1 MTRTLSAAELE
12 RRKPVW
18 DAMSDAF
25 LDTETRW
32 AMPAIALALTRSGYS
47 EAELDAIWQRE
58 IIPECAWNLAKGPG
72 AWTLFV
78 LDEASLAAR
87 AAGDS
92 PRVERMVGVRVP
104 DFLDGQWRAIKEL
117 RAALLALGME
127 QQPARAAIWTAFLH
141 AYLEASLEKVLL
153 LEKVLEALRATGAT
167 EAELVGIFEEARP
180 IFRSLL
186 TEDELPD
193 EGRRAMDV
201 RVAIGL
207 ATHATALL

>member
-1 MTRTLSAAELE
+1 MTSPLTAPELE

-18 DAMSDAF
+18 DAMSDVF

-32 AMPAIALALTRSGYS
+32 AMPHVALVLTRSGYS
-47 EAELDAIWQRE
+47 EEELDAIWHRE
-58 IIPECAWNLAKGPG
+58 IIPECGWNLAQVAGEW
-72 AWTLFV
+72 ALFV

-87 AAGDS
+87 AAGER
-92 PRVERMVGVRVP
+92 PLVERALGTKVP

-117 RAALLALGME
+117 RVALLALDAE
-127 QQPARAAIWTAFLH
+127 QRPTRSAVWTAFLH
-141 AYLEASLEKVLL
+141 AYLEGSLEKVLF
-153 LEKVLEALRATGAT
+153 LETHLEALRQAGAS
-167 EAELVGIFEEARP
+167 EADLVVVFQEVRA

-193 EGRRAMDV
+193 EDRRAVDV

-207 ATHATALL
+207 ATHAPAAL